1 MLGVV
6 RWVLV
11 PVVALFAWVVAFAL
25 GLVAYGALEAI
36 CPGEHVESGH
46 CFAPW
51 FETALYSLEASGA
64 ALAAMLVML
73 ACTSVAPSHKPQ
85 VAIAT
90 FAVGTVVAIAM
101 GWGRDWW
108 AMAAAVSAGAITLL
122 LLLRRRPNVLRPNI
136 LLQADRGR

>member
-1 MLGVV
+1 MVRVV

-11 PVVALFAWVVAFAL
+11 PVVALIAWVVAFAL
-25 GLVAYGALEAI
+25 GLAAYGALEAI
-36 CPGEHVESGH
+36 CPAQHVESGH

-64 ALAAMLVML
+64 ALAAVLIMI

-90 FAVGTVVAIAM
+90 FAVGTVVAIAL

-108 AMAAAVSAGAITLL
+108 AMAAAVGAGAITLL
-122 LLLRRRPNVLRPNI
+122 LMLRRRPNVLLPNI
-136 LLQADRGR
+136 SLQADRER